1 MRRPFSSSYLAGE
14 AAARAFIRADFRDAG
29 ERKAAARR
37 AAARTAAPGLLAALR
52 DQEARLPESAARRRH
67 LERLAAGGTAVVATG
82 QQVGLFLGPLY
93 SFYKAASAVA
103 VARAIEGETGVP
115 CVPLFWLQTED
126 HDFAEI
132 AGCTVAGAG
141 GAPARLRLRDGGEG
155 GGDGEGEGGSADA
168 RCSVAHRVLGSEVNQ
183 LIGALGD
190 ALPSGPA
197 AAETL
202 ALLRAHYV
210 AGRPLAAAFAGL
222 LGTLFADEGLL
233 ILDPREARVA
243 TEAATIYRRGLE
255 TAAAV
260 EQGLTA
266 RRAQLDV
273 AGFAEQIT
281 LRPDCSLLF
290 FHPRGATGPRFRLQW
305 QPAPVAAPE
314 ADGCWILAGDPTK
327 TELRP
332 AELLETLQREPL
344 RFSTSALLR
353 PIVQDTLL
361 PTVAYVGGP
370 GEINY
375 FAQMAPLYDHF
386 GLTPP
391 LVVPR
396 GRFRVIDSGARRL
409 LRQLGL
415 APDDVGRPR
424 AALADRLP
432 LQRPPGAADP
442 AALRQRVAEQIT
454 PLVEEL
460 IAATLTAGPAQ
471 TRAADR
477 TRASVA
483 HALRRLVDRYEH
495 ALVERDTVTTAR
507 LERLRAALCPE
518 GVPQERFYSWPS
530 LAGRY
535 GWRTLKT
542 LVLERLQSAGP
553 FSTALQDIE
562 P

>member
-1 MRRPFSSSYLAGE
+1 LRTSVRRPFSSSYLAGE

-37 AAARTAAPGLLAALR
+37 AAARTAAPGLVAALR
-52 DQEARLPESAARRRH
+52 DQDARLPESAARRRN
-67 LERLAAGGTAVVATG
+67 LQRLAAGGTAVVATG

-132 AGCTVAGAG
+132 AGCTVAGAD
-141 GAPARLRLRDGGEG
+141 GAPATLRLRLD
-155 GGDGEGEGGSADA
+155 SA
-168 RCSVAHRVLGSEVNQ
+168 RCSIAHRVLGDEVGE
-183 LIGALGD
+183 LVDALGE
-190 ALPSGPA
+190 ALPPGPA
-197 AAETL
+197 ADETM

-210 AGRPLAAAFAGL
+210 TGRPVAAAFAGL
-222 LGTLFADEGLL
+222 LATLFADEGLL
-233 ILDPREARVA
+233 ILDPRDGRVA
-243 TEAATIYRRGLE
+243 AEAAPTYRRTLE
-255 TAAAV
+255 TTADL
-260 EQGLTA
+260 EQCLAA
-266 RRAQLDV
+266 RRAQLDD
-273 AGFAEQIT
+273 AGFGEQIT
-281 LRPDCSLLF
+281 LRPNCSLLF
-290 FHPRGATGPRFRLQW
+290 FHPQGATGPRFRLQR
-305 QPAPVAAPE
+305 QPSAA
-314 ADGCWILAGDPTK
+314 DWGWTLAGDQEALALSPDEVT
-327 TELRP
+327 R
-332 AELLETLQREPL
+332 TLQREPL

-396 GRFRVIDSGARRL
+396 GRFRVIDAGARRL

-415 APDDVGRPR
+415 SPDDVGHPR
-424 AALADRLP
+424 AALAERLP
-432 LQRPPGAADP
+432 LQRPPGAPEP
-442 AALRQRVAEQIT
+442 AALRQRVAEQLT

-471 TRAADR
+471 ARAADR
-477 TRASVA
+477 TRGSVA

-495 ALVERDTVTTAR
+495 ALVERDTVTAGR
-507 LERLRAALCPE
+507 LERLQAALCPQ

-562 P
+562 L

>member
-1 MRRPFSSSYLAGE
+1 MRTSVRRPFSSSYLAGE

-37 AAARTAAPGLLAALR
+37 AAARMAAPGLVAALR
-52 DQEARLPESAARRRH
+52 DQDARLPESAARRRN

-103 VARAIEGETGVP
+103 VARAIEGETGIP

-141 GAPARLRLRDGGEG
+141 VDAAPARLSLRLD
-155 GGDGEGEGGSADA
+155 SA
-168 RCSVAHRVLGSEVNQ
+168 RCSIAHRVLGDEVGE
-183 LIGALGD
+183 LVDALGD
-190 ALPSGPA
+190 ALPPGPA
-197 AAETL
+197 ADETV

-210 AGRPLAAAFAGL
+210 TGRPVAAAFAGL
-222 LGTLFADEGLL
+222 LATLFADEGLL
-233 ILDPREARVA
+233 ILDPRDARVA
-243 TEAATIYRRGLE
+243 AEAVPTYRRTLE
-255 TAAAV
+255 TTADL
-260 EQGLTA
+260 EQCLAA
-266 RRAQLDV
+266 RRAQLDH
-273 AGFAEQIT
+273 AGFGEQIT
-281 LRPDCSLLF
+281 LRPNCSLLF
-290 FHPRGATGPRFRLQW
+290 FHPQGATGPRFRLQR
-305 QPAPVAAPE
+305 PPSAADRP
-314 ADGCWILAGDPTK
+314 WTLAGDQKSLALSPDEVTQ
-327 TELRP
+327 
-332 AELLETLQREPL
+332 TLQSEPL

-396 GRFRVIDSGARRL
+396 GRFRVIDAGARRL

-432 LQRPPGAADP
+432 LQRPPGAPDP
-442 AALRQRVAEQIT
+442 AQLRKRVAEQLT

-460 IAATLTAGPAQ
+460 ITSTLAAGPSQ
-471 TRAADR
+471 VRAADR

-483 HALRRLVDRYEH
+483 HALRRLVDRYEYT
-495 ALVERDTVTTAR
+495 LVERDTVTSGR
-507 LERLRAALCPE
+507 LERLQAALCPE

-535 GWRTLKT
+535 GWRPLKT

-553 FSTALQDIE
+553 FSTDLQDIE